1 MAISATVE
9 GDTLVTAGVALL
21 DVSAERGGTA
31 TLDRAHD
38 TALPTTKRRSML
50 LAVERPGLAKDIRHL
65 EPGGPHVASQK
76 CAGGVGIVGGGWIW
90 GNRSKGLV
98 VAHTVVVATFR

>member
-1 MAISATVE
+1 MPIPATVE

-21 DVSAERGGTA
+21 DVSAECGGTA
-31 TLDRAHD
+31 TLDCTHD
-38 TALPTTKRRSML
+38 AELPAAECRPML
-50 LAVERPGLAKDIRHL
+50 LAIKGPAVAKDIRHL
-65 EPGGPHVASQK
+65 EPGGTHVPFQK